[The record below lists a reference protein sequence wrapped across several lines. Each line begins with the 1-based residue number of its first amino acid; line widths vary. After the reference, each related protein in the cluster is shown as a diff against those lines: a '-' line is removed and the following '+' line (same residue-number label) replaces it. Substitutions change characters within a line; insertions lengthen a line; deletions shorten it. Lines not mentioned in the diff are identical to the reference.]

1 MAARKAEPHGHG
13 PILREH
19 LPPERLLPLREL
31 GVAYADSVNTCGLSG
46 QYARYQQGNEWSAE
60 LTWRRTLNA
69 SVAVQPSLQYIH
81 NPNGSFVALTARLCC
96 TF

>member
-1 MAARKAEPHGHG
+1 MAQYSENTCRQNACYRYA
-13 PILREH
+13 
-19 LPPERLLPLREL
+19 EL
-31 GVAYADSVNTCGLSG
+31 GAAYADSVNTCGLSG